1 MAPRVKGG
9 EAAYARKARDA
20 VHLLF
25 FQHHRL
31 PGVRGWEL
39 RQELGPEWQSVLEV
53 LDKQLQPL
61 DLQVTRV
68 FDDPTIIEPNQSQLA
83 DARYYITLRGSM
95 DQKTA
100 KTIGWRVDDIAG
112 LAVAIAYIISKQG
125 KAPRV
130 DVEKALQEKLPG
142 WRVKMSLDRYIKQGY
157 LGEDERGT
165 LYMDW
170 RSRAEVDQ
178 KQLVDLIMSFGKKA
192 EAKEQTEEPE
202 DQGPRTRQTPQ
213 PESNE

>member
-1 MAPRVKGG
+1 MAKRVRS
-9 EAAYARKARDA
+9 EAGYARKLKDA

-39 RQELGPEWQSVLEV
+39 RQELGPNWEGVLEV

-68 FDDPTIIEPNQSQLA
+68 LDDPNIVDPDQGQLA
-83 DARYYITLRGSM
+83 DARYYITMRGGV
-95 DQKTA
+95 DQKAA

-125 KAPRV
+125 KAPRT
-130 DVEKALQEKLPG
+130 DVEKLLQEKLPG
-142 WRVKMSLDRYIKQGY
+142 WRVKMSIDRYIQQGY
-157 LGEDERGT
+157 LGEDEKGV

-178 KQLVDLIMSFGKKA
+178 KQLIDLIVSFGKK
-192 EAKEQTEEPE
+192 TEGEPTVTRDEEEE
-202 DQGPRTRQTPQ
+202 D
-213 PESNE
+213 

>member
-1 MAPRVKGG
+1 MAKRVRS
-9 EAAYARKARDA
+9 EAGYARKLKDA

-39 RQELGPEWQSVLEV
+39 RQELGPDWQNVLEV
-53 LDKQLQPL
+53 LGKQLHPF

-68 FDDPTIIEPNQSQLA
+68 LEETNIVDPDQTQLA
-83 DARYYITLRGSM
+83 DARYYITMRSGI
-95 DQKTA
+95 DQKSA

-125 KAPRV
+125 KAPRTG
-130 DVEKALQEKLPG
+130 VEKILQEKLPG
-142 WRVKMSLDRYIKQGY
+142 WRVKMSIDRYIQQGY
-157 LGEDERGT
+157 LGEDEKGV

-178 KQLVDLIMSFGKKA
+178 KQLVDLIVGFGKK
-192 EAKEQTEEPE
+192 TEGAAPK
-202 DQGPRTRQTPQ
+202 
-213 PESNE
+213 PESDEEEEN

>member
-1 MAPRVKGG
+1 MAKRVRS
-9 EAAYARKARDA
+9 EAGYARKIKDA

-39 RQELGPEWQSVLEV
+39 RQELGPDWQNVLEV

-68 FDDPTIIEPNQSQLA
+68 LDDPNIMDPDQTQLA
-83 DARYYITLRGSM
+83 DARYYITMRGGI
-95 DQKTA
+95 DQKAA

-125 KAPRV
+125 KAPRTE
-130 DVEKALQEKLPG
+130 VERLLQEKLPG
-142 WRVKMSLDRYIKQGY
+142 WRVKMSIDRYIQQGY
-157 LGEDERGT
+157 LGEDEKGV

-178 KQLVDLIMSFGKKA
+178 KQLVNLIVGFGKKA
-192 EAKEQTEEPE
+192 DAEALKPEADEE
-202 DQGPRTRQTPQ
+202 D
-213 PESNE
+213 

>member
-1 MAPRVKGG
+1 MAKRVRS
-9 EAAYARKARDA
+9 EAGYARKLKDA

-39 RQELGPEWQSVLEV
+39 RQELGPDWQNVLEV
-53 LDKQLQPL
+53 LDKQLHPF

-68 FDDPTIIEPNQSQLA
+68 LEETNIVDPDQTQLA
-83 DARYYITLRGSM
+83 DARYYVTMRSGI
-95 DQKTA
+95 DQKSA

-125 KAPRV
+125 KAPRT
-130 DVEKALQEKLPG
+130 DVEKILQEKLPG
-142 WRVKMSLDRYIKQGY
+142 WRVKMSIDRYIQQGY
-157 LGEDERGT
+157 LGEDEKGV

-178 KQLVDLIMSFGKKA
+178 KQLVDLIVGFGKK
-192 EAKEQTEEPE
+192 TEVTAPK
-202 DQGPRTRQTPQ
+202 
-213 PESNE
+213 PESDEEEEN

>member
-1 MAPRVKGG
+1 MENLAKRVRSDAG
-9 EAAYARKARDA
+9 YARKVKDA

-39 RQELGPEWQSVLEV
+39 RQELGPDWQSVLEV

-68 FDDPTIIEPNQSQLA
+68 LDDPNIMDPDQTQLA
-83 DARYYITLRGSM
+83 DARYYITMRGGI
-95 DQKTA
+95 DQKAA

-125 KAPRV
+125 KAPRTE
-130 DVEKALQEKLPG
+130 VERLLQDKLPG
-142 WRVKMSLDRYIKQGY
+142 WRVKMSIDRYIQQGY
-157 LGEDERGT
+157 LGEDDKGV

-178 KQLVDLIMSFGKKA
+178 KQLVNLIVGFGKKA
-192 EAKEQTEEPE
+192 DAEALKPEADEE
-202 DQGPRTRQTPQ
+202 D
-213 PESNE
+213 

>member
-1 MAPRVKGG
+1 MYSNKL
-9 EAAYARKARDA
+9 RDA

-39 RQELGPEWQSVLEV
+39 KQELGPEWQSVLEV

-61 DLQVTRV
+61 DLKVMRV
-68 FDDPTIIEPNQSQLA
+68 FDDPNIVDPDSTHLA
-83 DARYYITLRGSM
+83 DARFYITLRGSI

-125 KAPRV
+125 KSPRIE
-130 DVEKALQEKLPG
+130 VEKMLQEKLPG
-142 WRVKMSLDRYIKQGY
+142 WRVKMNVDRYIQQGY
-157 LGEDERGT
+157 LGEDDKGI
-165 LYMDW
+165 LYLDW

-178 KQLVDLIMSFGKKA
+178 KQLVDLIINFGKKGTPVV
-192 EAKEQTEEPE
+192 TEKNDIDE
-202 DQGPRTRQTPQ
+202 
-213 PESNE
+213 

>member
-1 MAPRVKGG
+1 MKGG

-130 DVEKALQEKLPG
+130 DVEKVLQEKLPG
-142 WRVKMSLDRYIKQGY
+142 WRVKMSLDRYIQQGY

-192 EAKEQTEEPE
+192 EAKEQTEELGE
-202 DQGPRTRQTPQ
+202 QGPRTRQTPQ
-213 PESNE
+213 PESSE